1 MMYDDVMMY
10 LARLNG
16 LGDDIPGASEVK
28 IGNALVQLERWETPF
43 GAPSERLPIVHLM
56 DPPSSE
62 SLPHNHWI
70 VRW

>member
-16 LGDDIPGASEVK
+16 LRDDIPGASEVK

-43 GAPSERLPIVHLM
+43 GAPFTA
-56 DPPSSE
+56 
-62 SLPHNHWI
+62 PHCSFN
-70 VRW
+70 VSP